1 MRGLNPSNR
10 PGALNRHLNS
20 LFDFLD
26 YFCYNK
32 FIKRKAG
39 IKKMMFAFLLVGL
52 IGYLY
57 YKTFQDL
64 SNRKDR

>member
-1 MRGLNPSNR
+1 MRELIPSNC
-10 PGALNRHLNS
+10 PGILSRHLKS

-32 FIKRKAG
+32 FIKRKVG
-39 IKKMMFAFLLVGL
+39 IKKMMFAFLLAGL

-57 YKTFQDL
+57 YKTFQNL
-64 SNRKDR
+64 FNRKDR